1 MRMSVSQSPMNDT
14 ARDSLRRQREH
25 SGGAEKVG
33 NDTESSQVA
42 KAHFSANFVL
52 AVTR

>member
-1 MRMSVSQSPMNDT
+1 MRMSVSQSPVNDT

-25 SGGAEKVG
+25 SGGAEKVS
-33 NDTESSQVA
+33 NDTESGEGT